1 MRNSPLV
8 TEPMIQSGLP
18 RHPWERVAT
27 YLFKLKGKKYIVMV
41 DYIFFTLPGSHSA
54 DINYIIC
61 HHSCNEDDLHILL
74 VYWTFTEL

>member
-1 MRNSPLV
+1 
-8 TEPMIQSGLP
+8 
-18 RHPWERVAT
+18 
-27 YLFKLKGKKYIVMV
+27 MV